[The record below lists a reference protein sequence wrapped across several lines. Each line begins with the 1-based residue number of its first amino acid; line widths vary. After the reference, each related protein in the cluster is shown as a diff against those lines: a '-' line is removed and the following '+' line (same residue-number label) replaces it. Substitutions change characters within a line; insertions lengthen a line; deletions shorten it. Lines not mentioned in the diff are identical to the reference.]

1 MQHVLFANEPFSR
14 KVLVPTFSFN
24 IPLYIKKKSRREI
37 M

>member
-24 IPLYIKKKSRREI
+24 IPLYIKKKSRRKI